1 MYEISFKFVAFTLDD
16 KLYVI
21 MDCQDLSA
29 NVVLFNLDITVISSD
44 FVIFLSSSLSLVMVL
59 ASGIFL
65 PPLGLNEI
73 CLHQKIK

>member
-59 ASGIFL
+59 ASCIF
-65 PPLGLNEI
+65 
-73 CLHQKIK
+73 

>member
-59 ASGIFL
+59 ASCIFL

-73 CLHQKIK
+73 CFHQKIK